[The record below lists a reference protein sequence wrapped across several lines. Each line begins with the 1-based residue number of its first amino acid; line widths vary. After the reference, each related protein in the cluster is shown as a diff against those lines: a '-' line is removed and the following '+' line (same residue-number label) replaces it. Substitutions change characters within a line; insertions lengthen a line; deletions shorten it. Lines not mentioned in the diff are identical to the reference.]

1 MVPLAPPSGISL
13 FSARHQRLSEC
24 SWCTKLT
31 QVLGCGQGIV
41 FVEQCP
47 NVGVIVLFTPGSND
61 TDTTSG
67 NVPKPDMETSKFGTD
82 DKEHAKRS
90 LGVLNLGEER
100 RVETEREGDLGR
112 LVKVALDHLPVENQQ
127 CFENLDGVLVGCGLA
142 DEGVQVFV
150 REGLF
155 SLKTLERKGR
165 SELGSFIGDRVC
177 LLC

>member
-13 FSARHQRLSEC
+13 FSAHHQRLFHC
-24 SWCTKLT
+24 SRYIKLT
-31 QVLGCGQGIV
+31 QVLGGGQGIV
-41 FVEQCP
+41 LVEQSP
-47 NVGVIVLFTPGSND
+47 NVGVIVLLTPGSND

-67 NVPKPDMETSKFGTD
+67 NIPESDMETSKLGTD
-82 DKEHAKRS
+82 NKEHTKRS

-112 LVKVALDHLPVENQQ
+112 LIKVALDDLPVENQQ
-127 CFENLDGVLVGCGLA
+127 RLENLDGVLVGCGLA

-155 SLKTLERKGR
+155 SLETLERKRR
-165 SELGSFIGDRVC
+165 SELGGFIGHRVC